1 MLVKYWFKLP
11 LYTQIAIGAIIGVI
25 LGFILGEN
33 AKYIAPIGDA
43 FLQFLKMLIIP
54 LVITTILSG
63 ILKMNDIKS
72 FGKVG
77 GGFLFYLLITS
88 LLATAI
94 GFIVAL
100 IIQPGKGNTSFLDHG
115 EAVETEEF
123 SFLDHFLNMI
133 PANIFESL
141 TNMDMLPIII
151 FTIIVGLIILS
162 IGKEKSGTVI
172 KFIEES
178 ANIMI
183 KMTEFVIQLAPYGIL
198 ALMTNLVGTFGSN
211 MLSAVASFILA
222 DYLAMAL
229 VFLLVYPLILKF
241 IAKVNPFQFYKN
253 IYPSILFAF
262 TTSTSSAT
270 IPVSLRVMKRNV
282 GVSEKTS
289 GFTVPFGATANMD
302 GMAVALGVISVF
314 ATNLYN
320 IELTI
325 GLFIQIIF
333 LGLILS
339 LGAAGVR
346 GAGIIF
352 SMILLETLGLPL
364 ELVPVLAAVWP
375 IIDMGHTT
383 VNVTGDLTGTTV
395 VARKTGDFDETVFYQ
410 KNNNIDINK

>member
-1 MLVKYWFKLP
+1 MKYWFKLP

-100 IIQPGKGNTSFLDHG
+100 IIQPGMGNTSFLDHG

-325 GLFIQIIF
+325 GLFLQIIF

>member
-1 MLVKYWFKLP
+1 MKYWFKLP

-325 GLFIQIIF
+325 GLFLQIIF

-364 ELVPVLAAVWP
+364 ELVPVLAAVWL

>member
-1 MLVKYWFKLP
+1 MKYWFKLP

-325 GLFIQIIF
+325 GLFLQIIF

>member
-1 MLVKYWFKLP
+1 MKYWFKLP
-11 LYTQIAIGAIIGVI
+11 LYTQIAIGVI

-325 GLFIQIIF
+325 GLFLQIIF

>member
-1 MLVKYWFKLP
+1 MKYWFKLP

-325 GLFIQIIF
+325 GLFLQIIF

-375 IIDMGHTT
+375 IIDIGHTT

>member
-1 MLVKYWFKLP
+1 M
-11 LYTQIAIGAIIGVI
+11 
-25 LGFILGEN
+25 
-33 AKYIAPIGDA
+33 
-43 FLQFLKMLIIP
+43 
-54 LVITTILSG
+54 
-63 ILKMNDIKS
+63 IKS

-302 GMAVALGVISVF
+302 GMAVALGVIGVF

-325 GLFIQIIF
+325 GLFLQIIF

-383 VNVTGDLTGTTV
+383 VNVTG
-395 VARKTGDFDETVFYQ
+395 
-410 KNNNIDINK
+410 I

>member
-1 MLVKYWFKLP
+1 MKYWFKLP

-253 IYPSILFAF
+253 IYPSLLFAF

-325 GLFIQIIF
+325 GLFLQIIF

>member
-1 MLVKYWFKLP
+1 MKYWFKLP

>member
-1 MLVKYWFKLP
+1 MKYWFKLP
-11 LYTQIAIGAIIGVI
+11 LYTQIAIGAISGVI

-253 IYPSILFAF
+253 IYPSLLFAF

-325 GLFIQIIF
+325 GLFLQIIF

>member
-141 TNMDMLPIII
+141 TNMDMLSIII

-178 ANIMI
+178 ANIWFI
-183 KMTEFVIQLAPYGIL
+183 FTNHIL
-198 ALMTNLVGTFGSN
+198 RINTKFRCSRR
-211 MLSAVASFILA
+211 SRRW
-222 DYLAMAL
+222 YH
-229 VFLLVYPLILKF
+229 LLYD
-241 IAKVNPFQFYKN
+241 
-253 IYPSILFAF
+253 F
-262 TTSTSSAT
+262 T
-270 IPVSLRVMKRNV
+270 
-282 GVSEKTS
+282 
-289 GFTVPFGATANMD
+289 
-302 GMAVALGVISVF
+302 
-314 ATNLYN
+314 
-320 IELTI
+320 
-325 GLFIQIIF
+325 
-333 LGLILS
+333 
-339 LGAAGVR
+339 
-346 GAGIIF
+346 
-352 SMILLETLGLPL
+352 
-364 ELVPVLAAVWP
+364 
-375 IIDMGHTT
+375 
-383 VNVTGDLTGTTV
+383 
-395 VARKTGDFDETVFYQ
+395 
-410 KNNNIDINK
+410 

>member
-1 MLVKYWFKLP
+1 MKYWFKLP

-198 ALMTNLVGTFGSN
+198 ALMTILVGTFGSN

-325 GLFIQIIF
+325 GLFLQIIF

>member
-1 MLVKYWFKLP
+1 MKYWFKLP

-289 GFTVPFGATANMD
+289 GSTVPFGATANMD

-325 GLFIQIIF
+325 GLFLQIIF

>member
-1 MLVKYWFKLP
+1 MKYWFKLP

-123 SFLDHFLNMI
+123 SFLEHFLNMI

-325 GLFIQIIF
+325 GLFLQIIF